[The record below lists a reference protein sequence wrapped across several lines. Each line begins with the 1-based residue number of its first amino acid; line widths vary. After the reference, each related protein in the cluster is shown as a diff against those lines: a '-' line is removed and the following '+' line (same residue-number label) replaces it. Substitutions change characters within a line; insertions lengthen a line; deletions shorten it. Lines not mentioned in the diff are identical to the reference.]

1 MSSGLLVWLLMAAAA
16 PGDGAVLRLPPVDR
30 CAADASFVAFRTELQ
45 QALVRKD
52 REHVLAIVSDDIM
65 VNFGGGAGREE
76 FSRTWTLDSPE
87 ASRLWHALGE
97 ALRLGCVPGEDGI
110 YWAPSLFQEEGI
122 DDPFSVALAI
132 HPEASLHQAAD
143 EASPVVAI
151 LNWDLVTVPEWIGDA
166 AWQRVEMADGRTGYV
181 RTTALRSPVDY
192 RAGFRQIGG
201 RWRMITFIA
210 GD

>member
-1 MSSGLLVWLLMAAAA
+1 MSPILLVSFLVAVIA
-16 PGDGAVLRLPPVDR
+16 PGEGAVLRLPPVDR
-30 CAADASFVAFRTELQ
+30 CSSDDSFVAFRAELHQ
-45 QALVRKD
+45 ILVRRNPD
-52 REHVLAIVSDDIM
+52 QVLAIVSDDIM

-76 FSRTWTLDSPE
+76 FARAWTLDVPE
-87 ASRLWHALGE
+87 TSRLWHALSE
-97 ALRLGCVPGEDGI
+97 ALRLGCIPGEDGT

-132 HPEASLHQAAD
+132 HPGASLHQAAD
-143 EASPVVAI
+143 EASPVVAT
-151 LNWDLVTVPEWIGDA
+151 LNWDLVTVPEWNFEA

-181 RTTALRSPVDY
+181 QSTDLRSPVDH
-192 RAGFRQIGG
+192 RAGFRKIDG